1 MTNERQQ
8 KSPSEETSTLLEP
21 GFYKSWYEGLRFLRD
36 ALMARFIFGAILLAV
51 CIIRA
56 FFFVSPGSGLIELG
70 LLVYIAHEVIQRVH
84 ASKAKLPLAQVAK
97 EAGEAETRM
106 FFNTMVFDFCAA
118 VFTLFLVAPG
128 FWFASRASLAIIF
141 VSLEGKGPI
150 KSILSSF
157 ELTRGHFR
165 KTLGFMLLGP
175 LSFFLAIIIPYFIL
189 LFLVSISIDPSNTE
203 GAKMFLKD
211 VDKYSLLILNPV
223 LVLLQ
228 LTIYK
233 PMYDLYWYYKKLK
246 EEKEAVSN

>member
-1 MTNERQQ
+1 
-8 KSPSEETSTLLEP
+8 
-21 GFYKSWYEGLRFLRD
+21 
-36 ALMARFIFGAILLAV
+36 
-51 CIIRA
+51 
-56 FFFVSPGSGLIELG
+56 
-70 LLVYIAHEVIQRVH
+70 
-84 ASKAKLPLAQVAK
+84 
-97 EAGEAETRM
+97 
-106 FFNTMVFDFCAA
+106 
-118 VFTLFLVAPG
+118 
-128 FWFASRASLAIIF
+128 
-141 VSLEGKGPI
+141 
-150 KSILSSF
+150 
-157 ELTRGHFR
+157 
-165 KTLGFMLLGP
+165 MLLGP